1 MQAGKAMM
9 GRIRSVAPVPFV
21 SAALFLAFT
30 SSGDPAGPES
40 PPTQRSVAER
50 SAAESPPAD
59 ITELPRSLTLAER
72 NALQAANEFGLHLLR
87 RLYAAREDAGA
98 SVFISPL
105 SVSMSLGMLVNGAGG
120 ETFDAMGNVLGL
132 NGLVIAEANA
142 AYKDLMELLMG
153 LDPSVEFRLANTSW
167 LEEGMRIRRDY
178 KSRVQETFG
187 ARIENVR
194 FDESDMANAINGWV
208 AESTEGRVT
217 DLVTPEEFA
226 GLLALMVNTAYF
238 KGEWSDPFNPVETAM
253 VEFRR
258 ADGSTVTVPMMRQ
271 ALDARVGGG
280 EDYGE
285 DYVAVDLPYGGGAFS
300 MMVVVPVG
308 DGTLAQLVRGMD
320 GARWQELVDGLRG
333 EARTEVR
340 LPRFELSYEK
350 VLNDVLK
357 AMGMEVA
364 FDRFNADFGW
374 ILGNADPRAFSGV
387 PHIGWMKQ
395 KTFVKVD
402 EEGTETAAATG
413 TAFAASGIS
422 VLQADRPFLF
432 AIREQLSG
440 TILFVGTV
448 SDPGG

>member
-1 MQAGKAMM
+1 M
-9 GRIRSVAPVPFV
+9 GRIRSVAPVPFL
-21 SAALFLAFT
+21 SAALFLAIA
-30 SSGDPAGPES
+30 SSGDPMGPES
-40 PPTQRSVAER
+40 PPAE
-50 SAAESPPAD
+50 SSPADSPPAE
-59 ITELPRSLTLAER
+59 ITQLPRSLTLAETD
-72 NALQAANEFGLHLLR
+72 AVQAANEFGLELLR
-87 RLYAAREDAGA
+87 RLYAKREDDKA

-105 SVSMSLGMLVNGAGG
+105 SASMSLGMLLNGAGG

-132 NGLVIAEANA
+132 NGLLVAEVNA
-142 AYKDLMELLMG
+142 AYKDLMELLLR

-194 FDESDMANAINGWV
+194 FAESDMANAINGWV
-208 AESTEGRVT
+208 AESTEGRIT
-217 DLVTPEEFA
+217 DLVTPDEFA
-226 GLLALMVNTAYF
+226 GLVALLVSTVYF
-238 KGEWSDPFNPVETAM
+238 KAEWTDPFDPVETAM

-285 DYVAVDLPYGGGAFS
+285 DYVAVDLPYGGQAFS
-300 MMVVVPVG
+300 MLVVVPTG
-308 DGTLAQLVRGMD
+308 DATLTDLVQEMD
-320 GARWQELVDGLRG
+320 GERWQEVVDALRG

-340 LPRFELSYEK
+340 LPRFELTYEK

-374 ILGNADPRAFSGV
+374 ILGNADLRGLRGV

-413 TAFAASGIS
+413 TAFAVSGTP

-432 AIREQLSG
+432 AIRERLTG

-448 SDPGG
+448 TEPTTE

>member
-1 MQAGKAMM
+1 MI

-21 SAALFLAFT
+21 YAALFLAIT
-30 SSGDPAGPES
+30 SSGDPTGLES
-40 PPTQRSVAER
+40 PGAE
-50 SAAESPPAD
+50 SPAAESPAAESPAAE
-59 ITELPRSLTLAER
+59 ITQLPRSLTRAETD
-72 NALQAANEFGLHLLR
+72 ALQAANEFGLHLLR
-87 RLYAAREDAGA
+87 RLYAERGDARA

-105 SVSMSLGMLVNGAGG
+105 SASMSLGMLLNGAGG

-132 NGLVIAEANA
+132 NGLLVAEANA
-142 AYKDLMELLMG
+142 AYKDLMELLLR

-194 FDESDMANAINGWV
+194 FEEADMANAINAWV
-208 AESTEGRVT
+208 AESTGGRVK

-226 GLLALMVNTAYF
+226 GLVALMVNTVYF
-238 KGEWSDPFNPVETAM
+238 KGEWSDPFDPVETAM

-258 ADGSTVTVPMMRQ
+258 ADGSTVTVPMMGQ

-285 DYVAVDLPYGGGAFS
+285 NYVAVDLPYGGQAFS

-308 DGTLAQLVRGMD
+308 DGTLAQLVEGMD
-320 GARWQELVDGLRG
+320 GARWQELVDALRG

-340 LPRFELSYEK
+340 LPRFELTYEK

-364 FDRFNADFGW
+364 FDRSNADFGW
-374 ILGNADPRAFSGV
+374 ILGNANLPGRRGV

-402 EEGTETAAATG
+402 EKGTETAAATG
-413 TAFAASGIS
+413 TAFAVSGTS

-432 AIREQLSG
+432 AIRERLSG

-448 SDPGG
+448 SDPTG

>member
-1 MQAGKAMM
+1 M

-21 SAALFLAFT
+21 SAALFLAIA
-30 SSGDPAGPES
+30 SGGDPSGPES
-40 PPTQRSVAER
+40 P
-50 SAAESPPAD
+50 AAE
-59 ITELPRSLTLAER
+59 ITQLPRSLTQAETD
-72 NALQAANEFGLHLLR
+72 ALQAANEFGLHLLR
-87 RLYAAREDAGA
+87 RLYAERGDAGA

-105 SVSMSLGMLVNGAGG
+105 SASMSLGMLLNGAGG

-132 NGLVIAEANA
+132 NGLLVAEANA
-142 AYKDLMELLMG
+142 AYKDLMELLLG

-208 AESTEGRVT
+208 AESTEGRIT
-217 DLVTPEEFA
+217 DLVTPDEFA
-226 GLLALMVNTAYF
+226 GLVALMVNTAYF
-238 KGEWSDPFNPVETAM
+238 KGEWSDPFDPVETAM

-271 ALDARVGGG
+271 ALDARVAGG

-285 DYVAVDLPYGGGAFS
+285 DYVAVDLPYGGQAFS

-308 DGTLAQLVRGMD
+308 EGTLAQLVEGMD
-320 GARWQELVDGLRG
+320 GARWQEVVDALRG

-374 ILGNADPRAFSGV
+374 VLGSGLRGLRGV

-413 TAFAASGIS
+413 TAFAASGTA

-432 AIREQLSG
+432 AIRERLTG

-448 SDPGG
+448 SDPSG

>member
-1 MQAGKAMM
+1 M

-21 SAALFLAFT
+21 SAALFLAIA
-30 SSGDPAGPES
+30 SSGDTTGPDS
-40 PPTQRSVAER
+40 PP
-50 SAAESPPAD
+50 AESPPAQ
-59 ITELPRSLTLAER
+59 ITELPRSLTLAETD
-72 NALQAANEFGLHLLR
+72 ALQAANEFGLELLR
-87 RLYAAREDAGA
+87 RLYAEREDDEA

-105 SVSMSLGMLVNGAGG
+105 SASMSLGMLLNGAGG
-120 ETFDAMGNVLGL
+120 ETFDAMGDALGL
-132 NGLVIAEANA
+132 NGLMVAEANQ
-142 AYKDLMELLMG
+142 AYKELMELLLR

-167 LEEGMRIRRDY
+167 LEEGFRIRRDY
-178 KSRVQETFG
+178 LSRVQETFG
-187 ARIENVR
+187 ARIESVR
-194 FDESDMANAINGWV
+194 FEESDMANAINGWV
-208 AESTEGRVT
+208 AESTGGRVT

-226 GLLALMVNTAYF
+226 GLVALMVNTVYF
-238 KGEWSDPFNPVETAM
+238 KGEWTDPFDPVETAM

-280 EDYGE
+280 EDY
-285 DYVAVDLPYGGGAFS
+285 VAVDLPYGGQAFS
-300 MMVVVPVG
+300 MMVVVPTG
-308 DGTLAQLVRGMD
+308 DGTLAELVEEMD
-320 GARWQELVDGLRG
+320 GARWQELVDALRG

-340 LPRFELSYEK
+340 LPRFELTYEK

-364 FDRFNADFGW
+364 FDRTKADFGW
-374 ILGNADPRAFSGV
+374 ILGNADLRGLRGV

-413 TAFAASGIS
+413 TAFAVSGTPI
-422 VLQADRPFLF
+422 LQADRPFLF
-432 AIREQLSG
+432 AIRERLSG

-448 SDPGG
+448 SDPTG

>member
-1 MQAGKAMM
+1 M
-9 GRIRSVAPVPFV
+9 GRIRSVAPVPFL
-21 SAALFLAFT
+21 SAALFLAIA
-30 SSGDPAGPES
+30 SSGDPAGPENRPADS
-40 PPTQRSVAER
+40 PL
-50 SAAESPPAD
+50 AESSPAE
-59 ITELPRSLTLAER
+59 ITQLPRSLTLAETD
-72 NALQAANEFGLHLLR
+72 ALQAANEFGLHLLR
-87 RLYAAREDAGA
+87 RLYAEREDAGA

-105 SVSMSLGMLVNGAGG
+105 SVSMSLGMLLNGAGG

-132 NGLVIAEANA
+132 NGLMVAEANA
-142 AYKDLMELLMG
+142 AYKDLMELLLR

-194 FDESDMANAINGWV
+194 FEESGMANAINGWV

-217 DLVTPEEFA
+217 DLVTPDEFA
-226 GLLALMVNTAYF
+226 GLVALMVNTAYF
-238 KGEWSDPFNPVETAM
+238 KGEWSDPFDPVETAM

-285 DYVAVDLPYGGGAFS
+285 DYVAVDLPYGGQAFS

-308 DGTLAQLVRGMD
+308 EGTLAQLVEGMD
-320 GARWQELVDGLRG
+320 GARWQELVDALRG

-374 ILGNADPRAFSGV
+374 ILGNPGFRGV

-413 TAFAASGIS
+413 TAFAVSGTS

-432 AIREQLSG
+432 AIRERLTG

-448 SDPGG
+448 TDPSG